1 MNRECLLADIVSS
14 LGLTLGD
21 LERSRLDELYLDLER
36 LVDLNLEDLL
46 DLDLPLSGSLPPEL
60 EL

>member
-21 LERSRLDELYLDLER
+21 LERSRLDELYLDLES

-46 DLDLPLSGSLPPEL
+46 DLDLPLGGSLPPEL

>member
-46 DLDLPLSGSLPPEL
+46 DLDLPLGGSLPPEL